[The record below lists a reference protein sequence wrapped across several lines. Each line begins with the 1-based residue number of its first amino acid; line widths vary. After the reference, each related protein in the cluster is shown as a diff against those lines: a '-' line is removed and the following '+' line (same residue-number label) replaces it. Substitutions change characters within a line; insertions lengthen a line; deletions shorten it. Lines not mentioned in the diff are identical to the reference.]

1 MRKWVMFFLIVTL
14 SLISV
19 TTSKASINGMRIID
33 FPKNSQLYESIKIS
47 PNNVNQIIILPSQ
60 PFDEKEAAKMIN
72 RVGLLPKSLLN
83 KIYQN
88 DITLKLFT
96 GKLTDNPPAR
106 QLKGKIPRGYPANI
120 TWDDV
125 PGIGGGKV
133 VLAQIGASDKGKGHG
148 SINLE
153 LHEMAHSI
161 DHFVLN
167 NVSQTKEFK
176 TLMENEHEK
185 LFPGKSYFEYPEEYF
200 AEAFAM
206 YFYNSESK
214 AKLKQKAPKTYK
226 FYENLAY

>member
-1 MRKWVMFFLIVTL
+1 MRKWVIFFLIITL
-14 SLISV
+14 SLVSV
-19 TTSKASINGMRIID
+19 TTSKASINGMRITD

-47 PNNVNQIIILPSQ
+47 PNNVNQIIILPPQ
-60 PFDEKEAAKMIN
+60 PFDEKEAAKIIN
-72 RVGLLPKSLLN
+72 RFGSLPKSLLN

-88 DITLKLFT
+88 GINLKLFT
-96 GKLTDNPPAR
+96 GKLTDNPTAR
-106 QLKGKIPRGYPANI
+106 QLKGKIPRGYPANT

-133 VLAQIGASDKGKGHG
+133 VLVKIGASDKGKGHG

-161 DHFVLN
+161 DHIILN

-176 TLMENEHEK
+176 TLMENEHEQ

-200 AEAFAM
+200 AEAFSM
-206 YFYNSESK
+206 YFLNSESK
-214 AKLKQKAPKTYK
+214 AQLKWKAPETYN
-226 FYENLAY
+226 FFRSLF

>member
-1 MRKWVMFFLIVTL
+1 MRKWVIFFLIVTL
-14 SLISV
+14 SLVSV

-47 PNNVNQIIILPSQ
+47 PNNVNQIIFLP
-60 PFDEKEAAKMIN
+60 PKTFDEKEAAKIIN
-72 RVGLLPKSLLN
+72 RFGSLPNSLLS

-88 DITLKLFT
+88 GITLKLFT
-96 GKLTDNPPAR
+96 GKLTDNPTAR
-106 QLKGKIPRGYPANI
+106 QLKGKIPRGYPANT

-133 VLAQIGASDKGKGHG
+133 VLVKIGASDKGKGHG

-161 DHFVLN
+161 DHIILS

-200 AEAFAM
+200 AESFSM
-206 YFYNSESK
+206 YFLNSESK
-214 AKLKQKAPKTYK
+214 AQLKWKAPETYYFFK
-226 FYENLAY
+226 NLF